1 MYTTAAI
8 PTTTTAGPGT
18 SACVEV
24 LSGVTAGGWSL
35 NHAEG
40 VVVESGVTAGPGNGG
55 IWLNHAEGV
64 VVESGVVAGGP
75 GIVFQHAEGVVR

>member
-8 PTTTTAGPGT
+8 PTTTGPGT

-75 GIVFQHAEGVVR
+75 GLVFQHAEGVVR

>member
-8 PTTTTAGPGT
+8 PTTTAGPGT

-64 VVESGVVAGGP
+64 VVESGVV
-75 GIVFQHAEGVVR
+75 R

>member
-8 PTTTTAGPGT
+8 PTTTAGPGT

-40 VVVESGVTAGPGNGG
+40 VVVESGVTAGG
-55 IWLNHAEGV
+55 WQLNHAEGV
-64 VVESGVVAGGP
+64 VVESGVVADGP

>member
-8 PTTTTAGPGT
+8 PTTTAGPGT

-40 VVVESGVTAGPGNGG
+40 VVVESGVTAGPGGSGG

-75 GIVFQHAEGVVR
+75 GIVLQHAEGVVR

>member
-8 PTTTTAGPGT
+8 PTTTTTAGPGT

-40 VVVESGVTAGPGNGG
+40 VVVESGVTAGTGSGG

-64 VVESGVVAGGP
+64 V
-75 GIVFQHAEGVVR
+75 R

>member
-18 SACVEV
+18 SAGVEV

-40 VVVESGVTAGPGNGG
+40 VVVESGVTAGG
-55 IWLNHAEGV
+55 WQLNHAEGV
-64 VVESGVVAGGP
+64 VVESGVVADGP

>member
-8 PTTTTAGPGT
+8 PTTTAGPGT

-75 GIVFQHAEGVVR
+75 GLVFQHAEGVVR

>member
-18 SACVEV
+18 FAGIEV
-24 LSGVTAGGWSL
+24 LSWVTFGGWSL

-40 VVVESGVTAGPGNGG
+40 VVS
-55 IWLNHAEGV
+55 
-64 VVESGVVAGGP
+64 
-75 GIVFQHAEGVVR
+75 R